1 MHQFEV
7 LPSVVILLFAAI
19 FIVIIFKKLKLSP
32 VLGYLVAGAMIG
44 DHGFKIVLYDQIHI
58 LAEYGVVFLLY
69 AIGLEL
75 SVSRLMAMRKYVFG
89 LGSFQVIVTAVII
102 AGAVAMFDENGNRS
116 AVIIGGGLALSSTA
130 VVLQVIDDSRRQST
144 QVSRI
149 SLAIL
154 LLQDFAVVPLLVIVP
169 KLAGDNLSSLHLE
182 IFISIL
188 KAAAAL
194 AGIFAVGR
202 IFFRPMFGLLSNESE
217 ASSSN
222 ELFIAATLL
231 IALASAFTT
240 EYMGLSLA
248 LGAFTAGVLVAETEF
263 QRKAEESIYPFKGLL
278 LGLFFM
284 SVGMTID
291 VMEIY
296 NQLNIIISLSI
307 GLIVVKACII
317 AGLCILFG
325 FNTGVA
331 IHAGLMLSQG
341 GEFAFILFKLGM
353 SEGVISESSG
363 KLLLL
368 IVTFSMA
375 LTPLLSIIGAKFEH
389 MLDFDPEK
397 VPDNI
402 IEKGARDLRNHVIIA
417 GFGVVG
423 RMVAK
428 FLEAESV
435 NYVVVDINPESAKEG
450 QSNGFP
456 VFSGDIS
463 HLPTLAASGADR
475 ALAVIIA
482 VKNPITQKKA
492 LKTLSKNFPQLAV
505 IIRTEDL
512 KNSNEL
518 YELGATV
525 IVPAS
530 YETGL
535 QLGGAVLKAL
545 GIGEFEI
552 ARLKEQ
558 FRVGNY
564 VVANQEEDVADEF

>member
-1 MHQFEV
+1 MEQFEV
-7 LPSVVILLFAAI
+7 LPSVLVLLSAAV

-32 VLGYLVAGAMIG
+32 VLGYLVAGAFIG
-44 DHGFKIVLYDQIHI
+44 DHGLKIVLYKQIHI
-58 LAEYGVVFLLY
+58 LGEYGVVFLLY

-75 SVSRLMAMRKYVFG
+75 SFARLSAMRKYVFG
-89 LGSFQVIVTAVII
+89 LGTLQVIFTSIII
-102 AGAVAMFDENGNRS
+102 AGAITIFHDNVNGH

-130 VVLQVIDDSRRQST
+130 VVLQVIDDSRRQFA

-169 KLAGDNLSSLHLE
+169 KLSGNNLSSLHIEVLM
-182 IFISIL
+182 SIV
-188 KAAAAL
+188 KAAIVLAA
-194 AGIFAVGR
+194 IFAIGR
-202 IFFRPMFGLLSNESE
+202 VFFRPIFRLLSSENES
-217 ASSSN
+217 SSSN
-222 ELFIAATLL
+222 ELFTAATLL
-231 IALASAFTT
+231 IALASAFAT

-296 NQLNIIISLSI
+296 NQIGIIVSLTVS
-307 GLIVVKACII
+307 LII
-317 AGLCILFG
+317 AKSAIITGLCIIFG

-341 GEFAFILFKLGM
+341 GEFAFILYNLGM
-353 SEGVISESSG
+353 SEGIIPEATG

-368 IVTFSMA
+368 VVTCSMA
-375 LTPLLSIIGAKFEH
+375 VTPLLSTLGNKIEH
-389 MLDFDPEK
+389 FFDYDPEK
-397 VPDNI
+397 SPDNI
-402 IEKGARDLRNHVIIA
+402 LEKGARDLSNHVIIA
-417 GFGVVG
+417 GFGSVG

-435 NYVVVDINPESAKEG
+435 NYVIIEINAERVKEG
-450 QSNGFP
+450 RSNGFP
-456 VFSGDIS
+456 VFAGDIS
-463 HLPTLAASGADR
+463 HISTLSACGADR
-475 ALAVIIA
+475 AVGVI
-482 VKNPITQKKA
+482 VTLENSITQKKA
-492 LKTLSKNFPQLAV
+492 LKKISQNYNHLSMIV
-505 IIRTEDL
+505 RSEDM

-518 YELGATV
+518 YELGATI

-535 QLGGAVLKAL
+535 QLGGAVLKTL

-564 VVANQEEDVADEF
+564 VIAAQDEDIADEF